1 MAEFFFLVFLG
12 SGRGELSSRQR
23 IDDDCG
29 NNTERNEKKTKH
41 DGDSL
46 GHLKHAGK
54 KKQHRRRSS
63 NAAAAAVA
71 VYIYFLVV
79 FFNKF

>member
-1 MAEFFFLVFLG
+1 LG
-12 SGRGELSSRQR
+12 AGRGELSSRQR

-63 NAAAAAVA
+63 NAAAA

-79 FFNKF
+79 FLTSFNSS

>member
-1 MAEFFFLVFLG
+1 MMIAGITRKE
-12 SGRGELSSRQR
+12 
-23 IDDDCG
+23 
-29 NNTERNEKKTKH
+29 TKKKTKH

-63 NAAAAAVA
+63 NAAAA

-79 FFNKF
+79 FLTSFNSS